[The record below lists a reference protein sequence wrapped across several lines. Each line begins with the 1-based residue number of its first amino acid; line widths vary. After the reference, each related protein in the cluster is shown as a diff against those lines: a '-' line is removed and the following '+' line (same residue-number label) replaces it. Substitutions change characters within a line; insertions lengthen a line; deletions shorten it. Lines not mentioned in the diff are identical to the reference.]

1 VDCSLFESGDRSLGQ
16 ITMEKFNQFCINL
29 LFALA
34 AFASNSANADWYVKD
49 IELRETAKILATEVT
64 VAAVSKAVSAVET
77 EVKNIKD
84 LSLGTGSN
92 TDNVNTKLKTINE
105 NVTELTNQFSFNTRT
120 FPTYQSS
127 NYLNQFKTVTVSL
140 SSTRTVTV
148 FISPKLKC
156 DDLMLEDT
164 KSDIKMGAM
173 SQFGAIGTA
182 AWAKAQGYLLGL
194 SNGSGKAYENMKA
207 LNTACKN
214 INKLVAEMYEE
225 ANSFNSQ
232 ISGIQEKINS
242 YKSVI
247 KPKPP
252 ATSAGTSSSATSSE
266 NKTDSY
272 ADLAMISLELQIIQA
287 SQANI
292 IGVHASNAAMFKF
305 QIQTAKELYLKL
317 ALKRMLG

>member
-1 VDCSLFESGDRSLGQ
+1 MGQ
-16 ITMEKFNQFCINL
+16 ITMKKFNQLCINL

-49 IELRETAKILATEVT
+49 RDLIGVAKILATEKT
-64 VAAVSKAVSAVET
+64 IAAVKTAVGNVET
-77 EVKNIKD
+77 EVKNIKE
-84 LSLGTGSN
+84 LSLGTGSK

-105 NVTELTNQFSFNTRT
+105 NITELTNQFSFNTRT

-140 SSTRTVTV
+140 SSTKIVTV

-156 DDLMLEDT
+156 DDLTLEDKQSKIET
-164 KSDIKMGAM
+164 GVM
-173 SQFGAIGTA
+173 SQFGAEGNA
-182 AWAKAQGYLLGL
+182 AWQVGQNVLLGL
-194 SNGSGKAYENMKA
+194 KNGFGKATEDMKA
-207 LNTACKN
+207 LNTTCKN
-214 INKLVAEMYEE
+214 INTLVAEMYEE

-252 ATSAGTSSSATSSE
+252 ATPAGTSSSAKSSE
-266 NKTDSY
+266 DKTDSY